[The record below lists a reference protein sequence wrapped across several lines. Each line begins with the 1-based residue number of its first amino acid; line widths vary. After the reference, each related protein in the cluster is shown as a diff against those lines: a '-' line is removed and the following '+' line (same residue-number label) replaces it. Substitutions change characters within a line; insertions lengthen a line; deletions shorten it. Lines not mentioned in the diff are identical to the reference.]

1 MTWPAEKPKRPENEF
16 YWDKE
21 SEPHALR
28 RKDLLNKYPKVKDLM
43 GPCPKTKWIILATVV
58 FQFYMAYLCTTL
70 PWYAVFFLAYAVS
83 GTLNHMMMMGIH
95 ELSHNLAFKLPEANK
110 VLSIF
115 ASLPLGLPVAIS
127 FRRYHLEHHKYQG
140 EDGIDVDVP
149 TRTEALLFKTWYGK
163 FLWMVMQPIFYSIR
177 PMIIRPKKL
186 GPWEFAN
193 LVVVVLVDY
202 FMFTYVGPASLFYM
216 IGGALL
222 GAGLHPVAG
231 HFLGEHL
238 VWNKGE
244 TYSYYGPLNF
254 FTFNVG
260 YHNEHHDFAN
270 IPGSRLPEV
279 RNIAAEFYDDLP
291 RVTSWVGV
299 IYDFIFN
306 YDARLFDRTKRD
318 TLSKGQHE
326 QISLRDHKLHGEWKF

>member
-1 MTWPAEKPKRPENEF
+1 MTWPKMKPQRPENEF
-16 YWDKE
+16 FWENE
-21 SEPHALR
+21 SEPHARR
-28 RKDLLNKYPKVKDLM
+28 RKSLLEKYPEVKSLM
-43 GPCPKTKWIILATVV
+43 GPCPKLKWIIIGTVV
-58 FQFYMAYLCTTL
+58 FQLCMAAYVTTL
-70 PWYAVFFLAYAVS
+70 PWYVVLFLSYAVS

-95 ELSHNLAFKLPEANK
+95 ELSHNLAFKSPFANK
-110 VLSIF
+110 ALSIV

-149 TRTEALLFKTWYGK
+149 TKTEALLFRTWYGK
-163 FLWMVMQPIFYSIR
+163 LLWMICQPLFYSVR

-193 LVVVVLVDY
+193 IVAVLIVNFAMY
-202 FMFTYVGPASLFYM
+202 TAFGPVALFYM

-238 VWNKGE
+238 VWNQGE
-244 TYSYYGPLNF
+244 TYSYYGPLNL

-279 RNIAAEFYDDLP
+279 RKIAREYYDTLP
-291 RVTSWVGV
+291 QVTSWVGV

-306 YDARLFDRTKRD
+306 FDARLFDRTKRD
-318 TLSKGQHE
+318 TLSPE
-326 QISLRDHKLHGEWKF
+326 QRDNISLRDHKLHGEWKF